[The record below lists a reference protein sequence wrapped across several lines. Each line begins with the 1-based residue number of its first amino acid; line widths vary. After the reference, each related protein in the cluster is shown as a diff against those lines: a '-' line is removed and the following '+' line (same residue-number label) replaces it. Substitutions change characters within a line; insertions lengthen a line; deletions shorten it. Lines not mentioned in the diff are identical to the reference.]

1 MVTPEEV
8 EASEIGQQFFYGD
21 GRRMS
26 YRKAFPY
33 LLKAAHAGDPH
44 CQNLVGYS
52 YDLGLGIEKNIQL
65 ALFWY
70 KHAAKNNDQE
80 GLFNLA
86 LHYEKGDGGELD
98 IRKAFSLYKRGAKL
112 GDAAAQCNLGVMYLE
127 GVGTKQNY
135 AEFSVGSESESKGG
149 MEESL
154 RQNGYCSQ

>member
-86 LHYEKGDGGELD
+86 LHYDKAQYILGMAYRDGEGVRINLRHAR
-98 IRKAFSLYKRGAKL
+98 IWLGKAARQGHKK
-112 GDAAAQCNLGVMYLE
+112 AAAELRRILGRKRV
-127 GVGTKQNY
+127 
-135 AEFSVGSESESKGG
+135 
-149 MEESL
+149 
-154 RQNGYCSQ
+154 